1 MARLTSDLRFA
12 LRQIM
17 RSPGFAITAVV
28 TLALA
33 IGANTAIFT
42 LLNQALLRALPV
54 KDPSQLVVLSYA
66 GSIEGHKDS
75 QGGDSPGHDH
85 YFSYP
90 MYRDLRDNN
99 KVFSGLA
106 AAAPANAGVSWNNH
120 AEQLSVEMVSGNYF
134 QTLGVNPAAGRLLS
148 PSDET
153 ADKGDPVVVLS
164 FDYWTSHLARA
175 PAVGKTLLINGS
187 LFNIVGVAAPGF
199 HTMVWGRRPD
209 VYVPIA
215 MQTVIEPE
223 WTYLSDRRSYWL
235 NIVGRLHRG
244 ETPQQATAALN
255 PLWVSLR
262 TTEFPLVHDQSAKSR
277 NAFVSQTHLNLDAGA
292 KGFSPYR
299 DNLRTPLLIMM
310 GMVVI
315 VMAMAIVNVASLL
328 LVRAASRVRELSMRF
343 ALGATNGQVFRQ
355 LLAEGLLL
363 GISSAAVGLFIAP
376 RALAA
381 LIAWMAGRNQD
392 SAFSATLDWRVL
404 LYTAAAALIASLFF
418 SLAPAV
424 QFWNPRLAE
433 SLKQQTGTGSGG
445 ALQFR
450 RTCVALQIGFSLLL
464 IVGAGLFVRTIHN
477 LRNVDPGFAT
487 DHLLTFGLAP
497 EYAGYPANQIA
508 PVEQRLLDT
517 LSALPGVL
525 SVGATNDPDLRG
537 DNIDGN
543 MTASDSRVAADE
555 DYSVE
560 VPWVSDHYLQTL
572 GIPLVAGRYFSPTDS
587 ATATKVAIVNET
599 FARHYYGNA
608 ESALGHHVMRPRR
621 PETDSMIVGVVRD
634 AKHASVR
641 DPAMATAYRPF
652 VQAEKPA
659 ALTFYVRTWQPTS
672 AAAASIRAA
681 VGNLDSKLIVH
692 DLTTLSIQIDDTIS
706 NERTVA
712 LLASTFGA
720 LATLLAGIG
729 LYGILAY
736 STAQRTREIGI
747 RMALG
752 AQRWSVVR
760 LILREILVLAG
771 IAVAVTIPISVMA
784 TRALSSQLF
793 NVSSTDTNVYAIA
806 ITVVVFVAALA
817 GLIPARKAASVDPM
831 QALRTE

>member
-66 GSIEGHKDS
+66 GSREGHKDS

-90 MYRDLRDNN
+90 MYRDLRDNS

-106 AAAPANAGVSWNNH
+106 AAAPANVGVSWNNR
-120 AEQLSVEMVSGNYF
+120 AEQVPVEMVSGNYF
-134 QTLGVNPAAGRLLS
+134 QTLGVQPAAGRLLL

-153 ADKGDPVVVLS
+153 TDKANPIVVLS
-164 FDYWTSHLARA
+164 FDYWTSHLAQA
-175 PAVGKTLLINGS
+175 AVVGKTLLVNGYT
-187 LFNIVGVAAPGF
+187 FTIVGVAAPGF
-199 HTMVWGRRPD
+199 HTMVWGRHPD
-209 VYVPIA
+209 LYVPIT
-215 MQTVIEPE
+215 MQTVVEPE
-223 WTYLSDRRSYWL
+223 WTYLNDHSSYWL
-235 NIVGRLHRG
+235 NIVGRLHPG
-244 ETPQQATAALN
+244 ETPLQAMAAVN

-262 TTEFPLVHDQSAKSR
+262 THEFPLLHDQSAKSR
-277 NAFVSQTHLNLDAGA
+277 TAYISQTRLNLDSGA

-299 DNLRTPLLIMM
+299 DNLRTPLLVIM
-310 GMVVI
+310 GMVVL

-328 LVRAASRVRELSMRF
+328 LVRAASRVREFSMRF
-343 ALGATNGQVFRQ
+343 ALGATNGQIFRQ

-363 GISSAAVGLFIAP
+363 GISSAVLGLFIAP

-381 LIAWMAGRNQD
+381 LITWMAGRNPD

-404 LYTAAAALIASLFF
+404 LFTAAAALIASLFF

-445 ALQFR
+445 AVQFR
-450 RTCVALQIGFSLLL
+450 RTCVALQIGVSLLL

-487 DHLLTFGLAP
+487 DHLLTFRIAP
-497 EYAGYPANQIA
+497 EHAGYPANQIA
-508 PVEQRLLDT
+508 PVEQRVIET
-517 LSALPGVL
+517 LAALPGVR
-525 SVGATNDPDLRG
+525 SVGATNDPDLAG
-537 DNIDGN
+537 DDIGGDVTVSGSQ
-543 MTASDSRVAADE
+543 ASADE
-555 DYSVE
+555 DYEVE
-560 VPWVSDHYLQTL
+560 LPWVSDHYLQTL
-572 GIPLVAGRYFSPTDS
+572 GISLVAGRYFSPADS
-587 ATATKVAIVNET
+587 ATAAKVTIVNET
-599 FARHYYGNA
+599 FARHYFGNA
-608 ESALGHHVMRPRR
+608 QSALGHHVARPRR

-641 DPAMATAYRPF
+641 DPSIATAYRPF
-652 VQAEKPA
+652 IQVERPA
-659 ALTFYVRTWQPTS
+659 ALTFYVRTWQPEDS
-672 AAAASIRAA
+672 AAASIRSA
-681 VGNLDSKLIVH
+681 VANVDSKLIVH
-692 DLTTLSIQIDDTIS
+692 DLTTLSTQIDDTLS

-712 LLASTFGA
+712 LLASAFGI
-720 LATLLAGIG
+720 LATLLAGLG

-752 AQRWSVVR
+752 AQRWTVVR

-771 IAVAVTIPISVMA
+771 IAIAVTIPISIAA
-784 TRALSSQLF
+784 TRALQSQLF
-793 NVSSTDTNVYAIA
+793 HVSSIDTAVYAVA
-806 ITVVVFVAALA
+806 ITIVVFVAALA
-817 GLIPARKAASVDPM
+817 GLIPARKAAAVDPM
-831 QALRTE
+831 RALRTE